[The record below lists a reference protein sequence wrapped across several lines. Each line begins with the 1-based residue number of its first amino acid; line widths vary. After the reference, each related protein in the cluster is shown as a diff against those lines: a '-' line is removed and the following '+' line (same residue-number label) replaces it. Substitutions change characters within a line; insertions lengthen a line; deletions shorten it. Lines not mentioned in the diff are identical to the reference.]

1 MWRNNY
7 VIGCNEYLISKLSE
21 YTFPWVYSLQFL
33 FKFTHHSWRYE
44 RKCKW
49 VFFLNTVY
57 NQKKIK
63 QKKLKQTNAS
73 AVCYDLA
80 SKKARSIV
88 RLINWC
94 VLNVC
99 RGHVVF
105 RVTLCTM
112 RQPDQLSVRRSPEV
126 AVGQNGTSTPGT
138 LRYRCCRLDTHGCLV
153 HRSATLSTW
162 CSLFLLDR

>member
-1 MWRNNY
+1 M
-7 VIGCNEYLISKLSE
+7 
-21 YTFPWVYSLQFL
+21 
-33 FKFTHHSWRYE
+33 
-44 RKCKW
+44 
-49 VFFLNTVY
+49 FFLNTVY

-63 QKKLKQTNAS
+63 QKKLNQTNAS

-88 RLINWC
+88 RLINWY

-112 RQPDQLSVRRSPEV
+112 RQPDSQSDAVQRS
-126 AVGQNGTSTPGT
+126 
-138 LRYRCCRLDTHGCLV
+138 RLDKME
-153 HRSATLSTW
+153 HRLLGRFATAAVV
-162 CSLFLLDR
+162 